1 MFWYITKNCMW
12 QSCWQRHLKGKNTC
26 SRANDIPRR
35 IKNEIQNELIASQKA
50 IVYPSFCKARLA
62 QKQDARIV
70 FRNTNC
76 VFSIS
81 AIFVDLLLSFYRP
94 FHISCRLTVR
104 AFRWSLPCGLSWW
117 IPMQQQRHQQRHLKQ
132 GRFFTVSLW
141 LWIKYQE
148 RRHGVHLQAGQAK
161 RQPPI
166 VTISVTR
173 VKNGETGYW
182 TWFQRIES
190 GFKST
195 QERQVKSN
203 FNSTHGQAL
212 MKYSCQKDWFLS
224 LSASNTY
231 NI

>member
-1 MFWYITKNCMW
+1 MFWYIRKHCMW
-12 QSCWQRHLKGKNTC
+12 QSRWQRHLKGKNTC
-26 SRANDIPRR
+26 SRANETPRG

-76 VFSIS
+76 VFSVS
-81 AIFVDLLLSFYRP
+81 AVFVDLLLSFYRP

-117 IPMQQQRHQQRHLKQ
+117 MLMQQQRRQSIIDYVHLKL
-132 GRFFTVSLW
+132 GRFFSVSLW
-141 LWIKYQE
+141 LWSKYQE
-148 RRHGVHLQAGQAK
+148 RRHGVGHLQAGQAK

-173 VKNGETGYW
+173 V
-182 TWFQRIES
+182 
-190 GFKST
+190 
-195 QERQVKSN
+195 
-203 FNSTHGQAL
+203 
-212 MKYSCQKDWFLS
+212 
-224 LSASNTY
+224 
-231 NI
+231 